1 MDVVS
6 MVIGIL
12 GASLGLLGG
21 LCAVIVPLLIL
32 GGLGVFLYR
41 RSQQAR
47 VVKDA
52 AQAWPTTSGM
62 VLSSSVRTRRSGN
75 STSHSPVVVY
85 SYEVNGK
92 AYQSQIIKAGDQYM
106 SVRIMGQAQDTV
118 DRYPAGRRVTVYYNP
133 ANPKESAL
141 ER

>member
-1 MDVVS
+1 MDIS
-6 MVIGIL
+6 VIIGLLGGALGI
-12 GASLGLLGG
+12 LGG

-32 GGLGVFLYR
+32 GGFGVFLYR
-41 RSQQAR
+41 RSQQAKVAR
-47 VVKDA
+47 DA
-52 AQAWPTTSGM
+52 AQAWPYTSGM

-92 AYQSQIIKAGDQYM
+92 TYRSQIIKAGNQYM

-118 DRYPAGRRVTVYYNP
+118 DRYPAGASVTVYYNP
-133 ANPKESAL
+133 DNPKESAL